1 MENQKQISI
10 SIQKLN
16 QSYIK
21 LIKMVLN
28 GTLSTNSP
36 YINSFYHDPTPD

>member
-1 MENQKQISI
+1 
-10 SIQKLN
+10 
-16 QSYIK
+16 
-21 LIKMVLN
+21 MVLN